1 MNQLNVGEWYALPGV
16 DDVLIGLITRKEFL
30 DYPEWI
36 TQRNTRNR
44 IKKKGVIDH
53 LRKLF
58 PTHHIVALG
67 ELLEPDI
74 WEDGEEYDTGDTW
87 RLDANS
93 RGLVWEEGLSD
104 RVPENVL
111 AVKYRGKTLKDLR
124 SIYWAFDNPTAAEIA
139 SEVVTGCM
147 KSLKFTAKTK
157 KFQEGQF
164 VTALSYTCMFD
175 NPEEYGSRGLWTE
188 SNDDSITQSEYKRM
202 KTLQAVYEYLPTIT
216 AVDNLLS
223 ITGVNSCYDQT
234 FLTSLFLY
242 HIKSEADFSKN
253 VIKLCKLLAET
264 KDDDGEVEPVAIA
277 KKGKLT
283 PAGWIVRENVKFYS
297 KPTDIQIPNRGKID
311 GFYEGVP
318 FFTYWISIADK
329 HGNKDHK
336 QNVGARQG
344 YKRWFN
350 DTFLKRADVSSL
362 EKAFNMTPL
371 TTS

>member
-58 PTHHIVALG
+58 PTHHVVALG
-67 ELLEPDI
+67 ELLEPDT

-104 RVPENVL
+104 KVPENVL

-139 SEVVTGCM
+139 AEVVTGCM
-147 KSLKFTAKTK
+147 KSLKFSPKTK

-164 VTALSYTCMFD
+164 VTALSYTCMFH
-175 NPEEYGSRGLWTE
+175 NPIEYGDKGLWTE
-188 SNDDSITQSEYKRM
+188 SSDDSITQSEYKRM
-202 KTLQAVYEYLPTIT
+202 KTLQAVYEYLPTIK
-216 AVDNLLS
+216 AVDDLLAD
-223 ITGVNSCYDQT
+223 TGINKHFDQT
-234 FLTSLFLY
+234 FLTSLFLH
-242 HIKSEADFSKN
+242 HIKTGSFNKN
-253 VIKLCKLLAET
+253 IKILCSLIAET
-264 KDDDGEVEPVAIA
+264 KKDKYGDVELVPVAS
-277 KKGKLT
+277 KGKLT
-283 PAGWIVRENVKFYS
+283 ATGWIVRENVKQYS
-297 KPTDIQIPNRGKID
+297 RLSDVKIPDRGKID
-311 GFYEGVP
+311 GYYQGVP
-318 FFTYWISIADK
+318 FFCYWIDIASK
-329 HGNKDHK
+329 HDLYKHK
-336 QNVGARQG
+336 QNEGAKQG
-344 YKRWFN
+344 YQKWFE
-350 DTFLKRADVSSL
+350 TFLKEEDYSLEQETANL
-362 EKAFNMTPL
+362 EKAFNL
-371 TTS
+371 